1 MWSYGVL
8 LLHGYCYCTQPLGR
22 AQAARRISS
31 PVMSASS
38 SSSSAGAAGVV
49 VKAGDVVRARWSL
62 SNLQTGAD
70 IGDQAAFDTGD
81 VRWGG
86 STQGGR
92 PGLTSWLA
100 GWLAG

>member
-1 MWSYGVL
+1 
-8 LLHGYCYCTQPLGR
+8 
-22 AQAARRISS
+22 
-31 PVMSASS
+31 MSAS

-70 IGDQAAFDTGD
+70 IGDQAAFDAGD

-86 STQGGR
+86 SKQGGR
-92 PGLTSWLA
+92 EAWIDQLA
-100 GWLAG
+100 G